1 MVIDF
6 IRIKYS
12 GGFKMHLDWWVVDGS
27 LNKVTKI
34 TEAEQKI
41 YDKIQIQEFFGK
53 SSEESTR
60 DI

>member
-1 MVIDF
+1 
-6 IRIKYS
+6 
-12 GGFKMHLDWWVVDGS
+12 MHLDWRVVDGS